1 MRRDQDDRT
10 GRGVGASIDTT
21 QEVINRG
28 ILRIALDKKARLP
41 PQRVLDRLSNIE
53 AIVID

>member
-41 PQRVLDRLSNIE
+41 PQRVLDRLSNME